1 MNLAQLE
8 TDLDSLDSGKRQAAL
23 QALKSAVNSGAIKFP
38 PLTNRVNLHYHTFFS
53 FNFAGHSPA
62 RVAWEARK
70 AGLDVAGI
78 VDFDV
83 LDGMSEFQAACDL
96 LELRGAVSMESR
108 VYWPA
113 YAHRE
118 TTSPG
123 EPGVTYFMGV
133 GFVSPPPAG
142 SEAEAVFADMRRRAR
157 QRNEAMLERLNQ
169 HLAPLYVSYEKDVL
183 PLTPSGNAT
192 ERHMLAA
199 MDAAGQRLFPDRG
212 ERARFW
218 SRAAGV
224 SVDEIARI
232 IADPARLRTLLRAK
246 LMKKG
251 GVGYMP
257 PERGAFPAMEVMV
270 KAILACQAIPSA
282 TWLDGGND
290 GEADPERLLDDYMA
304 AGCLAINFIPDRN
317 WNYADAE
324 VRRAKVANLKKFM
337 AAVRK
342 RHILVLVGTEMN
354 NYGQK
359 FVDDFDAEPL
369 RPYRRDFCVSA
380 YAIYGQTILQQAA
393 GMGRTSSW
401 ARAEFGDDWQ
411 KANAFY
417 AEVGRRAFPPLPARQ
432 KLAAL
437 GNSAAPADVLSLLQG
452 FPASC

>member
-1 MNLAQLE
+1 MDLAHLE
-8 TDLDSLDSGKRQAAL
+8 AELDSLDLGRRQAAL
-23 QALKSAVNSGAIKFP
+23 RALKSAVDNGAVKMP
-38 PLTNRVNLHYHTFFS
+38 SLTNRVNLHYHTFFS
-53 FNFAGHSPA
+53 FNFAGYSPS

-70 AGLDVAGI
+70 AGLDAAGI

-83 LDGMSEFQAACDL
+83 LDGMAEFLAACDL

-113 YAHRE
+113 YERLE

-133 GFVSPPPAG
+133 GFVAPPPQG

-169 HLAPLYVSYEKDVL
+169 HLAPLRISYEKDVL

-199 MDAAGQRLFPDRG
+199 MDVAAQRLFPDRR

-224 SVDEIARI
+224 PEDEIARLLD
-232 IADPARLRTLLRAK
+232 DPARLRTLLRAK

-257 PERGAFPAMEVMV
+257 PERGAFPPMAVMV

-282 TWLDGGND
+282 TWLDGTSD

-304 AGCLAINFIPDRN
+304 EGCLAINFIPDRN

-324 VRRAKVANLKKFM
+324 VRRVKVANLVKFM

-342 RHILVLVGTEMN
+342 RHLLVLVGTEMN

-369 RPYRRDFCVSA
+369 VPYRRDFCESA
-380 YAIYGQTILQQAA
+380 YAIYGHTILQQAA
-393 GMGRTSSW
+393 GLGRTSPW
-401 ARAEFGDDWQ
+401 AKANFGEERQ
-411 KANAFY
+411 RANAFY
-417 AEVGRRAFPPLPARQ
+417 AEVGRLAFPPLSARQ
-432 KLAAL
+432 RLAAL
-437 GNSAAPADVLSLLQG
+437 GSDVSPADVLAILRKSG
-452 FPASC
+452 ASC